1 MIIIQQGDLV
11 LTDRILTG
19 DLLIDGD
26 KIVAID
32 EHVPV
37 PEGAKV
43 LYPENLSCGFL
54 LLPDLPLHHPQKPL
68 AYPDAE

>member
-1 MIIIQQGDLV
+1 MIIIQQGELV
-11 LTDRILTG
+11 LPDRILTG

-37 PEGAKV
+37 PEGAEVIDAKGCYV
-43 LYPENLSCGFL
+43 FPGFRPSYT
-54 LLPDLPLHHPQKPL
+54 LPND
-68 AYPDAE
+68 